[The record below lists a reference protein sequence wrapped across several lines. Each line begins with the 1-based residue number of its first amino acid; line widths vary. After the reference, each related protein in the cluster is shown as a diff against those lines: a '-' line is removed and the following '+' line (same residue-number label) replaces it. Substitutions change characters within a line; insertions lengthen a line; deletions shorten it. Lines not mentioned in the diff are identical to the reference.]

1 MMSRHPFVPFCW
13 FFEVCAMQYLP
24 VFLDLNQRAVLVV
37 GGTEKATQ
45 KLRILTRTRAT
56 ISVVAEQVTAE
67 IAELVKSGAVKHI
80 ARAFRSADI
89 VGHTVVFAANDDE
102 VRDTAVAAA
111 ANAAGVL
118 VNVVDG
124 PAQSGFVLPAATKS
138 IQRGAVIDEFAT
150 YRAARDGS
158 AAASS
163 IGRPG
168 VVSLIGCGP
177 GEPDLL
183 TLKAQQR
190 LQEADVL
197 VIDRLV
203 NPAILDYARHSARR
217 IDVGKNPN
225 GTSFPQEEINRIL
238 VREALLGNNVARLKG
253 GDAFVFGRAAE
264 EMAAVRAAGA
274 TVEIIPGITA
284 AHACAAS
291 VGLPLTQRGDIR
303 EFTVLTGAT
312 RDGVLDFDWAALAR
326 PGHAFAI
333 YMGVGSS
340 STFAEKLLAAGADD
354 QTPVVIVEN
363 GTRTNERSVATNLG
377 LLARAVQE
385 TGITGPAIIFVGLSW
400 DAAYLTR
407 PAKVEVFD
415 GKPKFEVKAVVTKTI
430 DEVWTPQEIALA
442 TFWVAG

>member
-1 MMSRHPFVPFCW
+1 MISQNDAAASVCPVLL

-37 GGTEKATQ
+37 GGAEKATQ
-45 KLRILTRTRAT
+45 KLRILTRSRAT
-56 ISVVAEQVTAE
+56 ISVVAEQVTPE
-67 IAELVKSGAVKHI
+67 IAELAKNGAVKHI

-89 VGHTVVFAANDDE
+89 AGQSVVFAANDDDA
-102 VRDTAVAAA
+102 RDTAVAVA

-124 PAQSGFVLPAATKS
+124 PAQSGFIMQGLPHTD
-138 IQRGAVIDEFAT
+138 RGRVEVERKVST
-150 YRAARDGS
+150 N
-158 AAASS
+158 ASS

-183 TLKAQQR
+183 TLKAQKR

-203 NPAILDYARHSARR
+203 DPAILDFARNDARR

-225 GTSFPQEEINRIL
+225 GASFPQEEINRIL
-238 VREALLGNNVARLKG
+238 VREALLGHNVARLKG

-326 PGHAFAI
+326 PGHAFGI

-340 STFAEKLLAAGADD
+340 STFAEKLLAAGADEG
-354 QTPVVIVEN
+354 TPVVIVEN
-363 GTRTNERSVATNLG
+363 GTRSNERSVATNLG
-377 LLARAVQE
+377 LLARAVHE

-407 PAKVEVFD
+407 PAKVEVFN
-415 GKPKFEVKAVVTKTI
+415 GKTAAVAEMATKA
-430 DEVWTPQEIALA
+430 WTSQEIALA

>member
-1 MMSRHPFVPFCW
+1 VSH
-13 FFEVCAMQYLP
+13 LP
-24 VFLDLNQRAVLVV
+24 VLLDLDQRAVLVV
-37 GGTEKATQ
+37 GGFDAAAQ
-45 KLRILTRTRAT
+45 KLRLLTRTRAI
-56 ISVVAEQVTAE
+56 ISVVAERVSSE
-67 IAELVKSGAVKHI
+67 IAELVTAGAVTLV
-80 ARAFRSADI
+80 ARAFRSAD
-89 VGHTVVFAANDDE
+89 VDGKVVVFAANDDLA
-102 VRDTAVAAA
+102 RDRAVVSAAH
-111 ANAAGVL
+111 AAGVF
-118 VNVVDG
+118 VNVVDAPG
-124 PAQSGFVLPAATKS
+124 ETANSG
-138 IQRGAVIDEFAT
+138 VILLANAH
-150 YRAARDGS
+150 RAARPTGAPLSSVRS
-158 AAASS
+158 APAQ
-163 IGRPG
+163 GVVVGQPG

-190 LQEADVL
+190 LQAADVL

-203 NPAILDYARHSARR
+203 NPAILDYARPDAVRF
-217 IDVGKNPN
+217 DVGKDPN
-225 GTSFPQEEINRIL
+225 GASFPQEEINRIL
-238 VREALLGNNVARLKG
+238 VREALLGHNVARLKG

-340 STFAEKLLAAGADD
+340 AEFAGKLLAAGADD
-354 QTPVVIVEN
+354 ETPVVIVEN
-363 GTRTNERSVATNLG
+363 GTRSAERSVATNLG

-385 TGITGPAIIFVGLSW
+385 TGIVGPAIIFVGLSW

-415 GKPKFEVKAVVTKTI
+415 GLPVRPAKAV
-430 DEVWTPQEIALA
+430 EAAWTPQDIALA

>member
-1 MMSRHPFVPFCW
+1 MPS
-13 FFEVCAMQYLP
+13 LP
-24 VFLDLNQRAVLVV
+24 V
-37 GGTEKATQ
+37 
-45 KLRILTRTRAT
+45 LRNTH
-56 ISVVAEQVTAE
+56 E
-67 IAELVKSGAVKHI
+67 
-80 ARAFRSADI
+80 RSRF
-89 VGHTVVFAANDDE
+89 G
-102 VRDTAVAAA
+102 
-111 ANAAGVL
+111 L
-118 VNVVDG
+118 
-124 PAQSGFVLPAATKS
+124 
-138 IQRGAVIDEFAT
+138 
-150 YRAARDGS
+150 
-158 AAASS
+158 
-163 IGRPG
+163 PG

-177 GEPDLL
+177 GDPDLL
-183 TLKAQQR
+183 TLKAFQR

-203 NPAILDYARHSARR
+203 NPAILNFARR
-217 IDVGKNPN
+217 GARRYDVGKNPS
-225 GTSFPQEEINRIL
+225 GASFPQEEINRIL

-253 GDAFVFGRAAE
+253 GDSFVFGRAAE

-312 RDGVLDFDWAALAR
+312 HDGALDFDWAALAR

-333 YMGVGSS
+333 YMGVSS
-340 STFAEKLLAAGADD
+340 SAAFAEKLLTAGADD
-354 QTPVVIVEN
+354 KTPVVIVEN
-363 GTRTNERSVATNLG
+363 GTRSNERSVATTLG

-385 TGITGPAIIFVGLSW
+385 ADIKGPAIIFVGLSW

-415 GKPKFEVKAVVTKTI
+415 GKPKPATQSPVAAKLLTETWSA
-430 DEVWTPQEIALA
+430 QEIALA

>member
-1 MMSRHPFVPFCW
+1 MR
-13 FFEVCAMQYLP
+13 YLP
-24 VFLDLNQRAVLVV
+24 VFLDLDQRAVLVV
-37 GGTEKATQ
+37 GGSEKAAH
-45 KLRILTRTRAT
+45 KLRLLTRTRAT

-67 IAELVKSGAVKHI
+67 IAELVKTGAVKHV
-80 ARAFRSADI
+80 ARDFRSTDVSGQTI
-89 VGHTVVFAANDDE
+89 VFAANDDHVLDGE
-102 VRDTAVAAA
+102 VAAA
-111 ANAAGVL
+111 GKSAGVL

-124 PAQSGFVLPAATKS
+124 PAQSGFIMQAAHL
-138 IQRGAVIDEFAT
+138 ADCAIDQVE
-150 YRAARDGS
+150 RDVS
-158 AAASS
+158 AEISS
-163 IGRPG
+163 VGRPG

-177 GEPDLL
+177 GEPGLL

-203 NPAILDYARHSARR
+203 NPAILDFARRDARR
-217 IDVGKNPN
+217 ISVGKDPR

-238 VREALLGNNVARLKG
+238 VREALLGHNVARLKG

-326 PGHAFAI
+326 RGHAFAI
-333 YMGVGSS
+333 YMGVDSAA
-340 STFAEKLLAAGADD
+340 TFAEKLLTAGADD
-354 QTPVVIVEN
+354 ETPVVIVEN
-363 GTRTNERSVATNLG
+363 GTRSNERSVATNLG

-415 GKPKFEVKAVVTKTI
+415 GKRAAVAKPAEIKSEAKA
-430 DEVWTPQEIALA
+430 WTAQEIALA

>member
-1 MMSRHPFVPFCW
+1 
-13 FFEVCAMQYLP
+13 MQYLP
-24 VFLDLNQRAVLVV
+24 VFLDLDQRSVLVV
-37 GGTEKATQ
+37 GGSEAAAR
-45 KLRILTRTRAT
+45 KLRFLTRTPAT
-56 ISVVAEQVTAE
+56 IVVVAERVVSE
-67 IAELVKSGAVKHI
+67 IANLVKSGSVTLLT
-80 ARAFRSADI
+80 RAFHEAD
-89 VGHTVVFAANDDE
+89 VHGMAVVFAANDDQLLD
-102 VRDTAVAAA
+102 VAVVSAAK
-111 ANAAGVL
+111 AAGVF
-118 VNVVDG
+118 VNVE
-124 PAQSGFVLPAATKS
+124 SGAAES
-138 IQRGAVIDEFAT
+138 DFRLSPI
-150 YRAARDGS
+150 
-158 AAASS
+158 ASS
-163 IGRPG
+163 QSAVANDDTAKTNLVVSDAPAFGRPG

-190 LQEADVL
+190 LQDADVL

-203 NPAILDYARHSARR
+203 NPAILDFARPGAVRF
-217 IDVGKNPN
+217 DVGKDPH
-225 GTSFPQEEINRIL
+225 GAAFSQEEINRIL
-238 VREALLGNNVARLKG
+238 VREALLGHNVARLKG

-333 YMGVGSS
+333 YMGVGSAS
-340 STFAEKLLAAGADD
+340 VFAEKLLAAGADEE
-354 QTPVVIVEN
+354 TPIVIVEN
-363 GTRTNERSVATNLG
+363 GTRSNERSIATNLG

-385 TGITGPAIIFVGLSW
+385 TGINGPAIIFVGLSW

-415 GKPKFEVKAVVTKTI
+415 GVVTEVVVKAGADVLAALSQPAK
-430 DEVWTPQEIALA
+430 VWTPQEVALA